1 MSSVLIHSVL
11 MNPVVSAVFT
21 SLSAASGNQT
31 PPPDDLVTPGV
42 VGFFAIFLVAV
53 ATVFLG
59 FDLVRRIR
67 RTTYREQI
75 RERLEAEAADE
86 VELTE
91 LTDSID
97 AIDSVTDAAATTPI
111 EPTGTSEK

>member
-1 MSSVLIHSVL
+1 MIFVVETVLTTL
-11 MNPVVSAVFT
+11 
-21 SLSAASGNQT
+21 AASGDQT

-42 VGFFAIFLVAV
+42 IGFFAIFAVAV

-75 RERLEAEAADE
+75 RERLAAEAAE
-86 VELTE
+86 AAEAANVAEQSEAGTSTE
-91 LTDSID
+91 
-97 AIDSVTDAAATTPI
+97 SVTRTEQAETPK
-111 EPTGTSEK
+111 E

>member
-1 MSSVLIHSVL
+1 MNLVLSTALTV
-11 MNPVVSAVFT
+11 
-21 SLSAASGNQT
+21 LSAAGDQT

-42 VGFFAIFLVAV
+42 IGFFAIFLVAV

-75 RERLEAEAADE
+75 RERLAAEQAEQAE
-86 VELTE
+86 HAEQN
-91 LTDSID
+91 
-97 AIDSVTDAAATTPI
+97 
-111 EPTGTSEK
+111 GTSEK

>member
-1 MSSVLIHSVL
+1 MNLVLSTALTV
-11 MNPVVSAVFT
+11 M
-21 SLSAASGNQT
+21 SAAGDQT

-42 VGFFAIFLVAV
+42 IGFFAIFLVAV

-75 RERLEAEAADE
+75 RERLAAEQSEQAEQSEHAE
-86 VELTE
+86 QN
-91 LTDSID
+91 
-97 AIDSVTDAAATTPI
+97 
-111 EPTGTSEK
+111 GTSEK